1 MDRQRLYDLWERFG
15 GGAILIIIGLVCLLF
30 PGSAVALVTFGL
42 ALLLIAIGG
51 VSAVRMLFFNHR
63 ELKDWFYTIGGL
75 ALGVYIFLDPMS
87 LADSLGRFLGLFL
100 LIQGMNSLRR
110 SRTDGEK
117 ALGIL
122 TALAGIVLFLIP
134 RTLVNTLLALVG
146 LILLVIGAVNLIGAR
161 RAEKLDA
168 PRDPNI
174 IDAAE

>member
-1 MDRQRLYDLWERFG
+1 MDRKRLYDFWERSG
-15 GGAILIIIGLVCLLF
+15 GSVLMLLIGLLFLLF
-30 PGSAVALVTFGL
+30 PDSAVALTTFGL

-63 ELKDWFYTIGGL
+63 ELSDWFYTIGGL
-75 ALGVYIFLDPMS
+75 GLGIYLFLDPMS

-100 LIQGMNSLRR
+100 LIQGMSNLRR
-110 SRTDGEK
+110 SRTDWGK
-117 ALGIL
+117 ALGII
-122 TALAGIVLFLIP
+122 TALGGIILFLIP

-146 LILLVIGAVNLIGAR
+146 LILLVIVGVNLLGALR
-161 RAEKLDA
+161 GGRLEE